1 VSNLE
6 NPTSYRERVLP
17 PAVSL
22 WPALLVIPTA
32 YLTLLSF
39 NELAGLVLGPLFCL
53 GILASIWFAA
63 PVIEID
69 SAEFSVGEA
78 VLPRNV
84 ITGVEVIRAKEVFAE
99 RGPRL
104 SPAAYVRFQLG
115 VNQLIKVTLA
125 DPEDQTPYWLIA
137 TRKPDEIAKFL
148 SATTL

>member
-1 VSNLE
+1 MSNLE

-17 PAVSL
+17 PAASL
-22 WPALLVIPTA
+22 WPVLLVIPAA
-32 YLTLLSF
+32 YLTLLPF

-63 PVIEID
+63 PVIEVD
-69 SAEFSVGEA
+69 ANVFSVGA
-78 VLPRNV
+78 ATLPRSV
-84 ITGVEVIRAKEVFAE
+84 ISEVSVIPAKEVFAE

-115 VNQLIKVTLA
+115 VRGLIKVTLA

-137 TRKPDEIAKFL
+137 TRKPETIAQIL
-148 SATTL
+148 AVTP